1 MHQRESR
8 LNAYKHGLTSQTLIL
23 DPEDKPAYD
32 AHCQSYAD
40 LYQPVGRPEQLLV
53 QMIADD
59 YWRALRGRALETAQV
74 SRIFDHNATLALHP
88 REEKTLANLALYL
101 QRIERSI
108 RNNTKALQE
117 MQLARAA
124 AAGSKPAQPK
134 PAEPEV
140 QLEQSPKPA
149 TRAASASAEFVFS
162 PAPASPDQPSANP
175 KNPPASS
182 PKIMQ
187 AA

>member
-1 MHQRESR
+1 MQERKSR
-8 LNAYKHGLTSQTLIL
+8 LNAYKHGLTGQTLIL

-40 LYQPVGRPEQLLV
+40 LYNPAGRPEQLLV

-74 SRIFDHNATLALHP
+74 SRIFDHNATLALDP

-117 MQLARAA
+117 MQLARV
-124 AAGSKPAQPK
+124 AAGQKQAQREPAEREVQVEQSTKPA
-134 PAEPEV
+134 A
-140 QLEQSPKPA
+140 
-149 TRAASASAEFVFS
+149 RAASASQEFVFS
-162 PAPASPDQPSANP
+162 PAPASPEHAAADPQNA
-175 KNPPASS
+175 PAGSK
-182 PKIMQ
+182 KIMK

>member
-74 SRIFDHNATLALHP
+74 SRIFDNNATLALDP

-124 AAGSKPAQPK
+124 ADQKQAPRK
-134 PAEPEV
+134 PAEREV
-140 QLEQSPKPA
+140 QVEPSPKPA
-149 TRAASASAEFVFS
+149 ARAASASAEFVFS
-162 PAPASPDQPSANP
+162 PAPASPEHAAADPQDTSD
-175 KNPPASS
+175 SS

>member
-1 MHQRESR
+1 MQERKSR
-8 LNAYKHGLTSQTLIL
+8 LNAYKHGLTGQTLIL

-40 LYQPVGRPEQLLV
+40 LYNPAGRPEQLLV

-74 SRIFDHNATLALHP
+74 SRIFDHNATLALDP

-117 MQLARAA
+117 MQLVR
-124 AAGSKPAQPK
+124 SEAQRQ

-140 QLEQSPKPA
+140 QVEQSPKPA
-149 TRAASASAEFVFS
+149 ARAASASADSVFS
-162 PAPASPDQPSANP
+162 PAPASPEHAAADLQNT
-175 KNPPASS
+175 PARSK
-182 PKIMQ
+182 KIMQ